1 MEMAKTKLILFS
13 LLCVCVCS
21 CAQIY
26 KWESVSMNGSRT
38 GCVAT
43 TTDNV
48 VEALGVIEADGTYK
62 SPSGNVYA
70 AESATAKVASAVI
83 AVQPKMSAVKQ
94 VIAYS
99 EENMH
104 NTLKE
109 SRLSNWFVEIMME
122 KVSEKAGKKVD
133 VGICNMGGI
142 RASMPKGDVILDD
155 IKSMFPFRN
164 YIVYLELPGSELKA
178 VFARMA
184 ATRFEAVAGVQ
195 LEVENR
201 QIVSAKIGG
210 EDIVDDKLYGVA
222 TISFLLRGGDG
233 YTLAEHASNLQEID
247 MLIVDAVLEHVAAL
261 TAEGKSI
268 KGSDARYVVIK

>member
-1 MEMAKTKLILFS
+1 MAKTKLMIFS
-13 LLCVCVCS
+13 LVCLCVCS
-21 CAQIY
+21 CGQVY
-26 KWESVSMNGSRT
+26 KWESVTMDGSRT
-38 GCVAT
+38 GCTAT

-48 VEALGVIEADGTYK
+48 VEALGVINEDGTYR

-70 AESATAKVASAVI
+70 AESSTAKVASAVI
-83 AVQPKMSAVKQ
+83 AVQPKMSSVKK
-94 VIAYS
+94 VIAHS

-104 NTLKE
+104 NTGKE
-109 SRLSNWFVEIMME
+109 SRLSNWFVEIIMD
-122 KVSEKAGKKVD
+122 KVAAQAGKKVD

-155 IKSMFPFRN
+155 IKSMFPFKN

-178 VFARMA
+178 IFAKMA
-184 ATRFEAVAGVQ
+184 ATRFEVVAGVQ
-195 LEVENR
+195 LEVENK
-201 QIVSAKIGG
+201 QLVSAKIGG
-210 EDIVDDKLYGVA
+210 EDIVDDKMYGVA

-233 YTLAEHASNLQEID
+233 YALAEHASNLQEYDIA
-247 MLIVDAVLEHVAAL
+247 IVDAVLEHVYAL

>member
-83 AVQPKMSAVKQ
+83 AVQPKMSEVKQ
-94 VIAYS
+94 VLAYS
-99 EENMH
+99 EESMH

-122 KVSEKAGKKVD
+122 KVSEMAGKKVD

-155 IKSMFPFRN
+155 IKSMFPFKN

-178 VFARMA
+178 IFSKMA
-184 ATRFEAVAGVQ
+184 ATRFEAVAGAQ
-195 LEVENR
+195 IEVENK
-201 QIVSAKIGG
+201 QVVSAKIGG

-222 TISFLLRGGDG
+222 TISFLLKGGDG
-233 YTLAEHASNLQEID
+233 YAFAEHASNMQEFDI
-247 MLIVDAVLEHVAAL
+247 LIVDAVLEHVNAL

>member
-1 MEMAKTKLILFS
+1 MVKTKLILVS
-13 LLCVCVCS
+13 LLCVFVSS
-21 CAQIY
+21 CAQNY
-26 KWESVSMNGSRT
+26 KWESVQMDGSRT
-38 GCVAT
+38 GCTAT
-43 TTDNV
+43 TPDNV

-62 SPSGNVYA
+62 SPSGNVYS
-70 AESATAKVASAVI
+70 AESATAKVAAAVI
-83 AVQPKMSAVKQ
+83 AAQPKMASVKK
-94 VIAYS
+94 VIAHS

-109 SRLSNWFVEIMME
+109 SRLSNWFVEIIMD
-122 KVSEKAGKKVD
+122 KVSAAAGKKVD

-142 RASMPKGDVILDD
+142 RASMPKGDVMLDD
-155 IKSMFPFRN
+155 IKSMFPFKN

-178 VFARMA
+178 VFSKMA

-195 LEVENR
+195 LEVENN
-201 QIVSAKIGG
+201 QLVSAKIGG

-233 YTLAEHASNLQEID
+233 YTLAEHASNMQELQI
-247 MLIVDAVLEHVAAL
+247 LIVDAVLEHINAL

>member
-1 MEMAKTKLILFS
+1 
-13 LLCVCVCS
+13 
-21 CAQIY
+21 
-26 KWESVSMNGSRT
+26 MNGSRT
-38 GCVAT
+38 GCTAT
-43 TTDNV
+43 TPENV
-48 VEALGVIEADGTYK
+48 VEALGVINADGTYI
-62 SPSGNVYA
+62 SPSGNVYS
-70 AESATAKVASAVI
+70 AESSTAKVASAVI
-83 AVQPKMSAVKQ
+83 AAQPKMSSVKK
-94 VIAYS
+94 VIAHS

-104 NTLKE
+104 NTGKE
-109 SRLSNWFVEIMME
+109 SRLSNWFVEIIMD
-122 KVSEKAGKKVD
+122 KVASQAGKKVD

-142 RASMPKGDVILDD
+142 RASMPKGDVMLDD
-155 IKSMFPFRN
+155 IKSMFPFKN

-178 VFARMA
+178 VFSKMA

-195 LEVENR
+195 LVVENK

-233 YTLAEHASNLQEID
+233 YAFAEHASNLQEFEI
-247 MLIVDAVLEHVAAL
+247 LIVDAVLEHVYAL